1 VLKYFGSYEMKKGT
15 RKILFDREDHELL
28 VIVSEVLNRDIS
40 RKYIKNLLNPY
51 LHPHGIKEMAA
62 SRELRIAYA
71 VVHLL
76 NSLEVGEEKDRL
88 AALRLLRDEVLYSNK
103 GYLRKNT
110 ARVLIQIMKRLVRS
124 EGDSISRLELAHD
137 FRMVAT
143 GKPRVVRKQLRRYH
157 LLEMSEEWN
166 QIATDDHV
174 HDVNTKGRKSP
185 THLIMDAWIK
195 GIRRLKVVYYNYVRS
210 DVAAELLEA
219 AEIMGIRVRIGVELS
234 SRFRNRY
241 VQFIWAPRGLL
252 DAQDYLKFLEEPEV
266 KAFTEE
272 GRIVSQYRGR
282 FVLSVLR
289 EFNERHRKEIGE
301 RYGIEIPFLE
311 EKEFRTFVGTGQVS
325 ILHLAEFIHSKILPE
340 MRARTAELRNLY
352 NGAESDEKNRLMSL
366 VEEMNVLD
374 SEAIV
379 EKYLR
384 PSCNPNIPD
393 PNVPRDDPDVP
404 QLLMLSPR
412 ELIGRMTRL
421 HSGYSITLGL
431 TDLAIE
437 DVLELLYDCRGMI
450 THLEN
455 FNLKDY
461 IMGRNPHYSK
471 INELQRAINDG
482 NVIYLK
488 RIITDIIKGLKVSD
502 HDRGGDRIAKFIHIL
517 HDIEAFQSY
526 YKGSNLRSRVGSDST
541 GRSHHLY
548 GMGMV
553 IKDTLPSR
561 AQREIKKSPPTSRLT
576 VPIHTGVFL
585 RVNYVPRTITN
596 SLLGALYRLSSRFPG
611 LTFMGKKRR
620 EEWEIMRHSTM
631 IGTKGNVVTLGGIDE
646 ESSNELYLTP
656 PERRK
661 EGPQISWTYMNSSLK
676 NWIKVLCGF
685 VPAFVTFFLTKDWW
699 LLAYFG
705 AFIWFGITGLRN
717 ILQSVL
723 GGGGIRRSPLLRWND
738 YVNWER
744 LTDSLLFTGFSVP
757 LLDYIVKTVI
767 LDRMF
772 GITVATGPVALYSV
786 MAVANGLYISTHN
799 AFRGLQ
805 RGVVVGNFF
814 RTVISIPLALLLNIL
829 AGGILSAFGIAGADL
844 ILQKW
849 AAIISKAA
857 SDCVAG
863 VIEGLA
869 DRYQNIRIRLRD
881 YRGKLEQVFDTYTRM
896 EILFPES
903 DVLEMLESPK
913 RFIRRIKEKTS
924 DLEKIVIINALDLL
938 YFWMYQPRAE
948 SALKMIVREMSHEE
962 RQIFIRTQTVL
973 ERNREISQLFVNG
986 VVGKN
991 FSRALSFY
999 LDRSAEY
1006 LFEIRKVV

>member
-1 VLKYFGSYEMKKGT
+1 MKKGIE
-15 RKILFDREDHELL
+15 KILFDREDHELL
-28 VIVSEVLNRDIS
+28 VIVSEVLNRDKS

-88 AALRLLRDEVLYSNK
+88 AALRSLRDEVLYITKS
-103 GYLRKNT
+103 YLGKNT

-124 EGDSISRLELAHD
+124 HGDYRSRLELAHD
-137 FRMVAT
+137 FRIAAT
-143 GKPRVVRKQLRRYH
+143 GKSRVIREQLRKYH

-195 GIRRLKVVYYNYVRS
+195 GIRRLKVIYYNYVRS

-234 SRFRNRY
+234 ARFRNRY
-241 VQFIWAPRGLL
+241 IRIIWAPRGLL
-252 DAQDYLKFLEEPEV
+252 NVQDYLQFLEEPDV

-272 GRIVSQYRGR
+272 GRIVSEYKGH
-282 FVLSVLR
+282 FILSALQ
-289 EFNERHRKEIGE
+289 EFNKRHSKEISE
-301 RYGIEIPFLE
+301 RYGIEITPLDETEFLL
-311 EKEFRTFVGTGQVS
+311 FVGRGQVS
-325 ILHLAEFIHSKILPE
+325 ILHLAEFIHSKMLPK
-340 MRARTAELRNLY
+340 MQARTAELKDLY
-352 NGAESDEKNRLMSL
+352 NSADRDEKNRLTSL
-366 VEEMNVLD
+366 VVEMNNLD

-384 PSCNPNIPD
+384 PSYNPNIPD
-393 PNVPRDDPDVP
+393 PNTPKDDPNAP

-412 ELIGRMTRL
+412 KLIERIVHL
-421 HSGYSITLGL
+421 HSGSSFTLGL
-431 TDLAIE
+431 TDLNIE
-437 DVLELLYDCRGMI
+437 DVLEILYDCKGMI

-461 IMGRNPHYSK
+461 VMRRNPHYSQ

-482 NVIYLK
+482 NLIVLK
-488 RIITDIIKGLKVSD
+488 RIIRNVIEKSKQTG
-502 HDRGGDRIAKFIHIL
+502 
-517 HDIEAFQSY
+517 DIERMEKFREILYHIESFQSH
-526 YKGSNLRSRVGSDST
+526 YKGHQLRSRVGSDST

-548 GMGMV
+548 GMGLV
-553 IKDTLPSR
+553 IKDTLLPA
-561 AQREIKKSPPTSRLT
+561 AQREIKNSPATSHLA
-576 VPIHTGVFL
+576 VPVYTEVFMS
-585 RVNYVPRTITN
+585 VHYVPRTSTN
-596 SLLGALYRLSSRFPG
+596 ALLSALYRRAGRIPG
-611 LTFMGKKRR
+611 LTFIGKKRYK
-620 EEWEIMRHSTM
+620 EWEIARYSTV
-631 IGTKGNVVTLGGIDE
+631 IGVEGNVVTLGGVDE
-646 ESSNELYLTP
+646 ESSNELSLNP
-656 PERRK
+656 PEVGKKVRN
-661 EGPQISWTYMNSSLK
+661 ISWMYMNSGLK

-685 VPAFVTFFLTKDWW
+685 IPAFLTFFLTKDWW
-699 LLAYFG
+699 FLAYFG
-705 AFIWFGITGLRN
+705 AFIWFGITGFRN

-723 GGGGIRRSPLLRWND
+723 GGGGVRRSPLLRWND
-738 YVNWER
+738 YVSWKR
-744 LTDSLLFTGFSVP
+744 LTDSLFFTGFSVP
-757 LLDYIVKTVI
+757 LLDYIVKTII
-767 LDRMF
+767 LDRLF

-786 MAVANGLYISTHN
+786 MAIANGLYISTHN

-805 RGVVVGNFF
+805 RGAVIGNFF
-814 RTVISIPLALLLNIL
+814 RTVISIPLALLFNICVGGIL
-829 AGGILSAFGIAGADL
+829 AGFGIAGADL

-849 AAIISKAA
+849 AAVISKAA

-869 DRYQNIRIRLRD
+869 DRSQNIRVRLRD
-881 YRGKLEQVFDTYTRM
+881 YRSKLEQVFDTYTRM
-896 EILFPES
+896 EVLFPES

-913 RFIRRIKEKTS
+913 RFIRTIKKEAS

-938 YFWMYQPRAE
+938 YLWMYQPRAQ
-948 SALKMIVREMSHEE
+948 SVLKMIIKGMSHEE

-973 ERNREISQLFVNG
+973 ERNREISQLFVDG

-991 FSRALSFY
+991 FSRGLSFY
-999 LDRSAEY
+999 LDRSQEY
-1006 LFEIRKVV
+1006 LRAIRKIV

>member
-1 VLKYFGSYEMKKGT
+1 MKKGIE
-15 RKILFDREDHELL
+15 KILFDREDHELL
-28 VIVSEVLNRDIS
+28 VIVSEVLNRDKS

-88 AALRLLRDEVLYSNK
+88 AALRSLRDEVLYITKS
-103 GYLRKNT
+103 YLGKNT

-124 EGDSISRLELAHD
+124 EGNYRRRLKLAHD
-137 FRMVAT
+137 FRMAAT
-143 GKPRVVRKQLRRYH
+143 GKPRVVREQLRKYH

-195 GIRRLKVVYYNYVRS
+195 GIRRLKVIYYNYVRS
-210 DVAAELLEA
+210 DAAAELLEA

-234 SRFRNRY
+234 ATFRNRY
-241 VQFIWAPRGLL
+241 IRIIWAPRGLL
-252 DAQDYLKFLEEPEV
+252 NVPDYLQFLEEPDV
-266 KAFTEE
+266 RAFTEE
-272 GRIVSQYRGR
+272 GRIVSEYEGHSI
-282 FVLSVLR
+282 LSMLQ
-289 EFNERHRKEIGE
+289 EFNKGHSKEINE
-301 RYGIEIPFLE
+301 RYGIEITPLDEAEFLL
-311 EKEFRTFVGTGQVS
+311 FVGRGQVS
-325 ILHLAEFIHSKILPE
+325 ILHLAEFIHSKMLPK
-340 MRARTAELRNLY
+340 MQARTEELKDLY
-352 NGAESDEKNRLMSL
+352 TGADRDEKNRLTSL
-366 VEEMNVLD
+366 VVEMNNLD

-384 PSCNPNIPD
+384 PSYNSNIPD
-393 PNVPRDDPDVP
+393 PNTPRDDPDAP
-404 QLLMLSPR
+404 QLLTLSPR
-412 ELIGRMTRL
+412 KLIERMTHL
-421 HSGYSITLGL
+421 HSGSSFTLGL
-431 TDLAIE
+431 TDLNIE
-437 DVLELLYDCRGMI
+437 DVLEILYDCEGMI

-461 IMGRNPHYSK
+461 ITGRNPHYQQ

-482 NVIYLK
+482 NLIVLK
-488 RIITDIIKGLKVSD
+488 RIIRNVIEKSKQTG
-502 HDRGGDRIAKFIHIL
+502 
-517 HDIEAFQSY
+517 DIERMEKFREILYHIESFQSN
-526 YKGSNLRSRVGSDST
+526 YKGHQLRSRVGSDST

-548 GMGMV
+548 GMGLV
-553 IKDTLPSR
+553 IKDTLLPA
-561 AQREIKKSPPTSRLT
+561 AQREIKNSPATSRLT
-576 VPIHTGVFL
+576 VPVHTEVFR
-585 RVNYVPRTITN
+585 RVNYVSKTSPN
-596 SLLGALYRLSSRFPG
+596 SLLSALYHRAGRIPG
-611 LTFMGKKRR
+611 LTMFGKKRC
-620 EEWEIMRHSTM
+620 EEWEISKHSTV
-631 IGTKGNVVTLGGIDE
+631 IGAEGNVVSLGGIDE
-646 ESSNELYLTP
+646 ERSNNLSLNP
-656 PERRK
+656 PEMK
-661 EGPQISWTYMNSSLK
+661 EKGRNISWMYMNSGLK

-685 VPAFVTFFLTKDWW
+685 IPAFFTFFLTKDWW

-738 YVNWER
+738 YVSWKR

-757 LLDYIVKTVI
+757 LLDYIVKTAI
-767 LDRMF
+767 LDRIF
-772 GITVATGPVALYSV
+772 GITVATSPVSLYSV
-786 MAVANGLYISTHN
+786 MAVVNGLYISTHN
-799 AFRGLQ
+799 VFRGLQ
-805 RGVVVGNFF
+805 RGAIFGNFF
-814 RTVISIPLALLLNIL
+814 RTVISIPLALLFNIL
-829 AGGILSAFGIAGADL
+829 AGGILFGLGIAGADL

-869 DRYQNIRIRLRD
+869 DRYQNIRVRLRD

-896 EILFPES
+896 EVLFPES

-913 RFIRRIKEKTS
+913 KFIRTIKKGES

-938 YFWMYQPRAE
+938 YFWMYQPRAQ
-948 SALKMIVREMSHEE
+948 STLKIIISGMSHEE

-973 ERNREISQLFVNG
+973 ERNREISQLFVDG

-999 LDRSAEY
+999 LDRSQEY
-1006 LFEIRKVV
+1006 LRAIRKIV

>member
-1 VLKYFGSYEMKKGT
+1 MKKGT
-15 RKILFDREDHELL
+15 GKILFDFDREDHELL

-62 SRELRIAYA
+62 SRELCIAYA

-88 AALRLLRDEVLYSNK
+88 SALRSLRDEVLHSTK

-124 EGDSISRLELAHD
+124 HGDYRSRLELAHD
-137 FRMVAT
+137 FRMAAT
-143 GKPRVVRKQLRRYH
+143 GKPRVVRKQLKRYH

-166 QIATDDHV
+166 QIAIDDHV

-195 GIRRLKVVYYNYVRS
+195 GIRRLKVIYYNYVRS

-241 VQFIWAPRGLL
+241 VQLIWAPMGLI
-252 DAQDYLKFLEEPEV
+252 DAQDYLQFLEEPEV

-272 GRIVSQYRGR
+272 GRIVSEYRGS

-289 EFNERHRKEIGE
+289 EFNERHSKEIGE
-301 RYGIEIPFLE
+301 RYGIEIPFLDE
-311 EKEFRTFVGTGQVS
+311 TEFLLFVRTGQVS
-325 ILHLAEFIHSKILPE
+325 ILHLAEFIHSKMLPE
-340 MRARTAELRNLY
+340 MQARTAELRNFY
-352 NGAESDEKNRLMSL
+352 NSAETNEKIRLMSL
-366 VEEMNVLD
+366 VEEMNNLD

-393 PNVPRDDPDVP
+393 PNTPRDDPDIP
-404 QLLMLSPR
+404 KLLMLSPR
-412 ELIGRMTRL
+412 ELIERLTHL
-421 HSGYSITLGL
+421 HSGYSVTLGL

-437 DVLELLYDCRGMI
+437 DVLELLYDCSGMI

-455 FNLKDY
+455 FNLKAY
-461 IMGRNPHYSK
+461 IMGRNPHYSQ

-482 NVIYLK
+482 NVIVLK
-488 RIITDIIKGLKVSD
+488 RIIRNIIERLEKTNHTG
-502 HDRGGDRIAKFIHIL
+502 RIEKFREIL
-517 HDIEAFQSY
+517 YNIESFQAY
-526 YKGSNLRSRVGSDST
+526 YKGHRLRSRVGSDST

-553 IKDTLPSR
+553 INDTLPPA
-561 AQREIKKSPPTSRLT
+561 AQREIKNSPPSSRLR
-576 VPIHTGVFL
+576 VPIHTEVFM
-585 RVNYVPRTITN
+585 RVNYVPRTSTN
-596 SLLGALYRLSSRFPG
+596 SLLSALYHRAGHIPG
-611 LTFMGKKRR
+611 LKFFGKKRR
-620 EEWEIMRHSTM
+620 EEWEIVRYSTV
-631 IGTKGNVVTLGGIDE
+631 IGAEGNVVTLGGIDE
-646 ESSNELYLTP
+646 KSSNDLSLKP
-656 PERRK
+656 PEMRK
-661 EGPQISWTYMNSSLK
+661 KGRNISWMYMNSGLK

-685 VPAFVTFFLTKDWW
+685 VPAFLTFFLTKDWW

-738 YVNWER
+738 YVSWKR

-805 RGVVVGNFF
+805 RGAVFGNFF
-814 RTVISIPLALLLNIL
+814 RTVISIPLALLFNIF
-829 AGGILSAFGIAGADL
+829 AGGILSGFGVAGADL

-896 EILFPES
+896 EALFPES

-913 RFIRRIKEKTS
+913 RFIRTIKKGES
-924 DLEKIVIINALDLL
+924 DLEKIVIINALDLF
-938 YFWMYQPRAE
+938 YFWMYQPRAQ
-948 SALKMIVREMSHEE
+948 SALKMIISGMSHEE
-962 RQIFIRTQTVL
+962 QQIFIRTQTVL
-973 ERNREISQLFVNG
+973 ERNREISQLFVDG

-991 FSRALSFY
+991 FSSALSFY
-999 LDRSAEY
+999 LDRSQEY
-1006 LFEIRKVV
+1006 LRAIKKVV

>member
-1 VLKYFGSYEMKKGT
+1 MKKVT
-15 RKILFDREDHELL
+15 EKILFDKEDHDLL
-28 VIVSEVLNRDIS
+28 VIVNEVLNRDKS

-71 VVHLL
+71 VIHLL

-88 AALRLLRDEVLYSNK
+88 AALRSLRDEVLYITKS
-103 GYLRKNT
+103 YLGKNT

-124 EGDSISRLELAHD
+124 HGDYRSRLELAHD
-137 FRMVAT
+137 FRMAAT
-143 GKPRVVRKQLRRYH
+143 GKSRVIREQLKKHH

-195 GIRRLKVVYYNYVRS
+195 GIRHLKVIYYNYVRS

-241 VQFIWAPRGLL
+241 IQIIWAPRGLL
-252 DAQDYLKFLEEPEV
+252 NVQDYLQFLEEQDV

-272 GRIVSQYRGR
+272 GRIVSEYEGK
-282 FVLSVLR
+282 FILSVLQ
-289 EFNERHRKEIGE
+289 EFNKRHSKEIAE
-301 RYGIEIPFLE
+301 RYGIEIPPLNETEFLL
-311 EKEFRTFVGTGQVS
+311 FVGRGQIS
-325 ILHLAEFIHSKILPE
+325 ILHLAEFIHLKMLPK
-340 MRARTAELRNLY
+340 MQARTGVLKNLY
-352 NGAESDEKNRLMSL
+352 NSADRDEKNRLMSL
-366 VEEMNVLD
+366 VEEMNNLD

-384 PSCNPNIPD
+384 PSYNPNIPD
-393 PNVPRDDPDVP
+393 PNTPRDDPNAP
-404 QLLMLSPR
+404 QLLTLSPR
-412 ELIGRMTRL
+412 KLIERMTHL
-421 HSGYSITLGL
+421 HPGSSFTLGL
-431 TDLAIE
+431 TDLNVE
-437 DVLELLYDCRGMI
+437 DVLEILYDCKGMI

-461 IMGRNPHYSK
+461 IMRRNPHYSQ
-471 INELQRAINDG
+471 INKLQRAINDG
-482 NVIYLK
+482 NLIVLK
-488 RIITDIIKGLKVSD
+488 RIIRNVLEKLDQTVDIDKIE
-502 HDRGGDRIAKFIHIL
+502 KFREIL
-517 HDIEAFQSY
+517 YNIESFQLY
-526 YKGSNLRSRVGSDST
+526 YKGHQLRSRVGSDST

-548 GMGMV
+548 GMGLV
-553 IKDTLPSR
+553 IKDTLPPA
-561 AQREIKKSPPTSRLT
+561 AQREISNAPATSHLT
-576 VPIHTGVFL
+576 VPVYTEVFMS
-585 RVNYVPRTITN
+585 VHYVPRTSTN
-596 SLLGALYRLSSRFPG
+596 SLLSAFYHRAVRIPG
-611 LTFMGKKRR
+611 LRMFGKKRS
-620 EEWEIMRHSTM
+620 EEWKISRYSTV
-631 IGTKGNVVTLGGIDE
+631 IGAEGNVVTLGGIDE
-646 ESSNELYLTP
+646 ESSNELSLNP
-656 PERRK
+656 PEMEEKARN
-661 EGPQISWTYMNSSLK
+661 ISWMYMNSGVK

-685 VPAFVTFFLTKDWW
+685 IPAFLTFFLTKDWW

-705 AFIWFGITGLRN
+705 AFIWFGITGFRN

-723 GGGGIRRSPLLRWND
+723 GGGGIRRSPLIRWND
-738 YVNWER
+738 YVSWKR

-767 LDRMF
+767 LDRIF
-772 GITVATGPVALYSV
+772 GITVATSPVVLYSV
-786 MAVANGLYISTHN
+786 MAVVNGLYISTHN

-805 RGVVVGNFF
+805 RGAIFGNFF
-814 RTVISIPLALLLNIL
+814 RTVISIPLALLFNIL
-829 AGGILSAFGIAGADL
+829 AGGILSGFGIAGADL

-869 DRYQNIRIRLRD
+869 DRSQNIRVRFRD
-881 YRGKLEQVFDTYTRM
+881 YRSKLEQVFDAYTRM
-896 EILFPES
+896 EVLFPES
-903 DVLEMLESPK
+903 NVLEMLESPK
-913 RFIRRIKEKTS
+913 RFIRTIKREAS

-938 YFWMYQPRAE
+938 YLWMYQPRAQ
-948 SALKMIVREMSHEE
+948 SALKMIIKGMSHEE

-973 ERNREISQLFVNG
+973 ERNREISQLFVDG
-986 VVGKN
+986 LVGKN
-991 FSRALSFY
+991 FSRGLSFY
-999 LDRSAEY
+999 LDRSQEY
-1006 LFEIRKVV
+1006 LREIRKIV